1 MNTTLMAASISLAAT
16 FAFLAPAQAQGVVKG
31 AQEGAAVGNK
41 AAGPVGGAVGGAVGG
56 VTGGVVG
63 GVKGV
68 LGVPQNTSTSSS
80 RARRVSATSDLSQ
93 SSLKADLLGRPLA
106 WANSDN
112 TQTATVVFYTDGT
125 AVMSD
130 GNLPSGADDKGTW
143 TFKGKRLCV
152 TWEKLR
158 PGQETCSTWTR
169 TGQKAYRDSDG
180 MVVTTR

>member
-1 MNTTLMAASISLAAT
+1 MSRRSWTMKIRMTSAALAFATLCAVSMGAS
-16 FAFLAPAQAQGVVKG
+16 AQGIVKG

-68 LGVPQNTSTSSS
+68 LGVPQNTSTSGS
-80 RARRVSATSDLSQ
+80 RARRVSATSELSQ

-130 GNLPSGADDKGTW
+130 GN
-143 TFKGKRLCV
+143 
-152 TWEKLR
+152 
-158 PGQETCSTWTR
+158 
-169 TGQKAYRDSDG
+169 
-180 MVVTTR
+180 